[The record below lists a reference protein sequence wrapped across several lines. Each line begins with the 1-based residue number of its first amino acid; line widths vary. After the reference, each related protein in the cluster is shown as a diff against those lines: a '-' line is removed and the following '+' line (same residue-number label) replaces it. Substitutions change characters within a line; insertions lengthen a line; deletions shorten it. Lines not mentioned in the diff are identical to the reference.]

1 MLGCLVV
8 IGLVLVVAVIVL
20 LVFVVNANG
29 DSGDSSDAG
38 DQAQTQDAAGTEA
51 GPDEDALAN
60 PVQCRTEA
68 LDVAIDLEAP
78 TFSAGDPVQVPV
90 IVTNT
95 GDVPCLTDTG
105 HESMTVEVSSGQDL
119 IWSSAQCA
127 PGSAERDLLL
137 DIGASQT
144 HTVTWDGT
152 RGATS
157 CDSESTATSGTYRLD
172 VALMADGADAGA
184 EQAFTLD

>member
-1 MLGCLVV
+1 MGCLVV
-8 IGLVLVVAVIVL
+8 IGLVLVVLVIVL

-29 DSGDSSDAG
+29 DSGDSGDAA
-38 DQAQTQDAAGTEA
+38 DQAQTQDAAADET
-51 GPDEDALAN
+51 GPDDDALAN

-68 LDVAIDLEAP
+68 LDVAIDLEAA

-90 IVTNT
+90 TVTNT

-105 HESMTVEVSSGQDL
+105 HEAMTVEVSSGQDL
-119 IWSSAQCA
+119 IWSSSQCP
-127 PGSAERDLLL
+127 PGAAERDLLL

-157 CDSESTATSGTYRLD
+157 CDSETTASSGTYRLD